1 MSAEYPIDVHGAQLL
16 LLAAK
21 ALYWPARELLCVA
34 DAHFGKAAAFRA
46 LGQPVPHGTTADNLV
61 RLDGLLADYPAR
73 QLLFLGDFLHAR
85 ASHAPATLAA
95 LSGWRQRHRGLH
107 CTLVRGNHDRH
118 AGDPPSGLDIELL
131 DEPLLLAPFA
141 FRHIPRAEP
150 GRCVIAGHEHPVY
163 RLQGRGRQRLRLP
176 CFTLTD
182 DTMVLPSFGE
192 FTGGHAVD
200 AAPARRVFVVDGAT
214 VWPIPG

>member
-1 MSAEYPIDVHGAQLL
+1 MSAEHPVDLHDTRLL

-21 ALYWPARELLCVA
+21 ALYWPERQLLCVA

-46 LGQPVPHGTTADNLV
+46 LGQPVPHGTTADNLA

-95 LSGWRQRHRGLH
+95 LSAWRQRHRGLH

-118 AGDPPSGLDIELL
+118 AGDPPSSLDIELL
-131 DEPLLLAPFA
+131 DEPLVLAPFA
-141 FRHIPRAEP
+141 FRHIPRVESD
-150 GRCVIAGHEHPVY
+150 RYVIAGHEHPVY
-163 RLQGRGRQRLRLP
+163 RLQGRARQRLRLP

-182 DTMVLPSFGE
+182 DTMVLPSFGD

-200 AAPARRVFVVDGAT
+200 PAPRRRIFVADGAT

>member
-1 MSAEYPIDVHGAQLL
+1 MSAEHPVDLHDTRLL

-21 ALYWPARELLCVA
+21 ALSGPERQLLCVA
-34 DAHFGKAAAFRA
+34 DAHFGKAAAVRA
-46 LGQPVPHGTTADNLV
+46 LGQPVPHGTTADNLA

-95 LSGWRQRHRGLH
+95 LSAWRQRLRGLH

-118 AGDPPSGLDIELL
+118 AGDPPSSLDIELL
-131 DEPLLLAPFA
+131 DEPLVLAPFA
-141 FRHIPRAEP
+141 FRHIPRVES
-150 GRCVIAGHEHPVY
+150 GRYVIAGHEHPVY
-163 RLQGRGRQRLRLP
+163 RLQGRARQRLRLP

-182 DTMVLPSFGE
+182 DTMVLPSFGD

-200 AAPARRVFVVDGAT
+200 PAPRRRIFVADGAT